1 MGRNSDNAPVGHTCP
16 MIDGILDA
24 IQTLYRSSEEMSKG
38 ELDYF
43 EKTMEKIR
51 SHNGTLRDWGNELYK
66 EKEELED
73 EVDELKEKINR
84 LESQVD
90 DYKKEVEELDKQ
102 LNDVVSAG

>member
-24 IQTLYRSSEEMSKG
+24 VQTLYRSSEEMSKG

-73 EVDELKEKINR
+73 EVDELKEKVNR

-90 DYKKEVEELDKQ
+90 DYRKEVEELDKQ
-102 LNDVVSAG
+102 LNGVVSAG